1 MPSRSS
7 YFGIIDLA
15 GFKKDRFWLYQ
26 ARWRPELPM
35 AHLLPHW
42 NWPERVGQVTPVHL
56 YTSGDEAEL
65 FLNGK
70 SLGRKKR
77 GPRDY
82 RLRWDDVVYQPGT
95 LKAVVYRKGKR
106 WAEDTVVTAGKPAKL
121 VVSADRAQLRADGKD
136 LSFVTVSIVDKDGRP
151 VPRTH
156 DRITFK
162 LSGPGEIAA
171 TDNGDATDLESF
183 QSPQRKAFNGLAL
196 AIVKTKAGEG
206 GKLTLSASA
215 EGLEGAQVT
224 LDSQAQ

>member
-1 MPSRSS
+1 
-7 YFGIIDLA
+7 
-15 GFKKDRFWLYQ
+15 
-26 ARWRPELPM
+26 
-35 AHLLPHW
+35 
-42 NWPERVGQVTPVHL
+42 RVGQVTPVHL

-95 LKAVVYRKGKR
+95 LKAVVYKKGKR
-106 WAEDTVVTAGKPAKL
+106 WAEDTVATTGQPAKL
-121 VVSADRAQLRADGKD
+121 LVSADRARLRADGKD
-136 LSFVTVSIVDKDGRP
+136 LSFVTVTIADKDGRP

-162 LSGPGEIAA
+162 LSGPGEIVA

-196 AIVKTKAGEG
+196 AIVKTKAGEA
-206 GKLTLSASA
+206 GKLTLTASA
-215 EGLEGAQVT
+215 DGLEGAQVT
-224 LDSQAQ
+224 LDSLAQ